1 VSKSGQTKQKA
12 MMEKNLYTN
21 TMDEAVIFVHRR
33 NTAKHIAIYSAQS
46 DILISIYIPRRR
58 RFESRRKSLVVPP
71 CSSLRYGQNTWPPA
85 QPGHFLFRTA
95 SVKPPTDPTYVGARW
110 SVHIFSAED
119 VRLRDSTFQSFVSK
133 LTLWYRRS
141 WSPEAPFLANRAR
154 ARPIALPK
162 KLYHQILRRK
172 KLFEVESDHSETCY
186 TNPSVRDLAE
196 SPTTCQYDSPAQVYV
211 PQYSRIQTSNVLTS
225 NSGLLYETNLE
236 MCRETKT
243 MLRRITRGMIRSRI

>member
-1 VSKSGQTKQKA
+1 
-12 MMEKNLYTN
+12 M
-21 TMDEAVIFVHRR
+21 
-33 NTAKHIAIYSAQS
+33 
-46 DILISIYIPRRR
+46 
-58 RFESRRKSLVVPP
+58 VPP
-71 CSSLRYGQNTWPPA
+71 CPSLRSGQNTWPPA

-119 VRLRDSTFQSFVSK
+119 VRLRDSTFQSFVS
-133 LTLWYRRS
+133 
-141 WSPEAPFLANRAR
+141 EAPFLANHAR